1 MNKILSE
8 KNDEG
13 KSLFNIFV
21 KKEFKIHASNI
32 KELINSNTKKTNKH
46 LENLSSN
53 IVALTANLEFTQRM
67 TRNYSR

>member
-32 KELINSNTKKTNKH
+32 KELIYSNTKKTNKH
-46 LENLSSN
+46 LKNLSSN

-67 TRNYSR
+67 TRNYCR